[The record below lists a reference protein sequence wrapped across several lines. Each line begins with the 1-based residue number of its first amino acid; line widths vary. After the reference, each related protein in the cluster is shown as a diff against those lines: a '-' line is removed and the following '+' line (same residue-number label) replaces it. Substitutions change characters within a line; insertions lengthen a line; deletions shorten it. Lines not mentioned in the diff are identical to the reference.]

1 MVRWNRAGDGPFN
14 KSEGFLCMTDA
25 LRAENSPEEPR
36 LGVAGRFLAALGP
49 GLVTGA
55 ADDDP
60 SGIATYSQI
69 GAQFGYALG
78 WTMVLTFPLM
88 TAIQEIA
95 GRIGCTTGHGIA
107 ANLREHYP
115 RWLLNVLVLS
125 LLVANIANL
134 GADIA
139 AMGDAAR
146 LLIGGRID
154 VWIVVICVASV
165 LAEVYLSYRRYA
177 SVLKWMTLSLF
188 AYVAT
193 VIVAHADWGAAVS
206 GAFIPHLAFTGA
218 SMTALVAV
226 LGTTISPYLFFWQ
239 SSQEV
244 EELERLNHKPL
255 YVAPKT
261 AGRELQRIRVDTLVG
276 MFWSQVVALFII
288 WATAATLYT
297 HGIRDINSSVQAAKA
312 LEPIAGK
319 FASIVFAIGIIGT
332 GLLALP
338 VLAGSASYAVCETFR
353 WNVGLE
359 RKPRQ
364 ARAFYFVIAGSTLLG
379 MGLAFTPIDPM
390 KALFWSAVIN
400 GVLAAPL
407 MAIMLVIG
415 SNPKIMKTLTLPP
428 VLKVIGWIAT
438 AVMAA
443 AAVGLFVT

>member
-1 MVRWNRAGDGPFN
+1 
-14 KSEGFLCMTDA
+14 MTDVPLDDA
-25 LRAENSPEEPR
+25 PDDTPDEPK
-36 LGVAGRFLAALGP
+36 LGGVRRVLAALGP

-69 GAQFGYALG
+69 GAQFGYAMG

-88 TAIQEIA
+88 AAIQEIA
-95 GRIGCTTGHGIA
+95 ARIGCTTGHGIA
-107 ANLREHYP
+107 ANLRKHYP
-115 RWLLNVLVLS
+115 RWVLNVLVLS

-139 AMGDAAR
+139 AMGDATR
-146 LLIGGRID
+146 LLIGGSIHM
-154 VWIVVICVASV
+154 WIVAICAASV
-165 LAEVYLSYRRYA
+165 LAETFLSYKRYA
-177 SVLKWMTLSLF
+177 AMLKWLTLSLF

-193 VIVAHADWGAAVS
+193 VIVAHADWSAALS
-206 GAFIPHLAFTGA
+206 GAFIPRLAGTRAAMIG
-218 SMTALVAV
+218 LVAV

-276 MFWSQVVALFII
+276 MFWSNVVAIFII
-288 WATAATLYT
+288 WATAATLYA
-297 HGIRDINSSVQAAKA
+297 HGIRDIASSVDAAKA
-312 LEPIAGK
+312 LAPIAGK
-319 FASIVFAIGIIGT
+319 FASIVFAVGIIGT

-353 WNVGLE
+353 WNTGLG

-364 ARAFYFVIAGSTLLG
+364 ARAFYGVIAGAMLLG

-415 SNPKIMKTLTLPP
+415 SNPKIMKEFTLPP
-428 VLKVIGWIAT
+428 VLKTVGWLAT
-438 AVMAA
+438 TMMGA

>member
-1 MVRWNRAGDGPFN
+1 
-14 KSEGFLCMTDA
+14 MTDVP
-25 LRAENSPEEPR
+25 LDGTPEETPEEPK
-36 LGVAGRFLAALGP
+36 LGGVARVLAALGP

-69 GAQFGYALG
+69 GAQFGYAMG

-88 TAIQEIA
+88 AAIQEIA
-95 GRIGCTTGHGIA
+95 ARIGCTTGHGIA
-107 ANLREHYP
+107 ANLRNHYP
-115 RWLLNVLVLS
+115 RWLLDVLVLS

-146 LLIGGRID
+146 LLIGGSMQ
-154 VWIVVICVASV
+154 VWMVGIAAASV
-165 LAEVYLSYRRYA
+165 LAEMYLSYRRYA
-177 SVLKWMTLSLF
+177 ALLKWLTLALF
-188 AYVAT
+188 AYIAA
-193 VIVAHADWGAAVS
+193 VIVAHADWSAALS
-206 GAFIPHLAFTGA
+206 GAFIPRLAGTRAAMVG
-218 SMTALVAV
+218 LVAV

-244 EELERLNHKPL
+244 EELGRRHHKPL
-255 YVAPKT
+255 YVAPRT
-261 AGRELQRIRVDTLVG
+261 AGRELRRIRVDTLVG
-276 MFWSQVVALFII
+276 MFWSNVVAIFII
-288 WATAATLYT
+288 WATAATLYA
-297 HGIRDINSSVQAAKA
+297 HGIRNIASAAEAARA
-312 LEPIAGK
+312 LAPIAGK
-319 FASIVFAIGIIGT
+319 FASIVFALGIIGT

-353 WNVGLE
+353 WNTGLD

-364 ARAFYFVIAGSTLLG
+364 ARAFYGVIAGAMLLG
-379 MGLAFTPIDPM
+379 IGLAFSPIDPM
-390 KALFWSAVIN
+390 KALFWCAVIN

-415 SNPKIMKTLTLPP
+415 SNPKIMEEFTLPP
-428 VLKVIGWIAT
+428 VLKTIGWIAT
-438 AVMAA
+438 AMMGA